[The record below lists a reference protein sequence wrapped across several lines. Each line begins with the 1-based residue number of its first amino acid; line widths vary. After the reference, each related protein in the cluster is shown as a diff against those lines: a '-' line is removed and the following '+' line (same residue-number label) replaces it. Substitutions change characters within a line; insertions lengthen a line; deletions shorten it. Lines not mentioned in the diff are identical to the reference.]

1 MIGLWSRRGRIVLGI
16 AGLLLVSVPV
26 AGVQVLVA
34 MHTRDLAAR
43 SVKELAEDYIERA
56 DAALDGGLEALGD
69 LSTLGVTTCGQR
81 ELDLMRRAVYAN
93 LWIKEVAVVRPD
105 GQVLCN
111 HIGYTTAIDRVSR
124 LYPSSDEA
132 ISIQLVELGT
142 SGSRGLMLLW
152 TLSSERGLSAIVSGD
167 ALTADVLPRFLR
179 HVAVGSVRLFDS
191 SVVASF
197 EPAAKPT
204 RSEEATAVEVRV
216 NSSRYPIAVTLA
228 APVSAFSSQV
238 GELFTYAQ
246 YGSILLSAMV
256 FGLFV
261 YVLRGPPVEIA
272 RLRDAVRR
280 GEIVPYYQPMVD
292 LRSGRLVG
300 CEVLM
305 RWCRADGTVTG
316 PDEFVRTAEASD
328 LAWPMTLDLM
338 RQVRSDLESTFG
350 PRPALKISINLFN
363 AHFGGLR
370 TVNDVRQAFGGSAIA
385 YDQLVFELTERQPL
399 GDIDQ
404 ARVVIRRLQELG
416 ARVALDDAGT
426 GHSGLAYLHQLGVD
440 VVKIDKLFVDTIAEN
455 QTPTPIIDSLIRLG
469 HALRMQ
475 VVAEGVETFRQLD
488 YLRDH
493 GADSAQGYL
502 FSPPLPARAFLD
514 LVGAMEPLAD
524 SEGTSV
530 PVQQP
535 RGFAQVA

>member
-1 MIGLWSRRGRIVLGI
+1 MISLWSRRGRVVLGI

-34 MHTRDLAAR
+34 MHTRDLATR
-43 SVKELAEDYIERA
+43 SISELAEDYIERA
-56 DAALDGGLEALGD
+56 EAALDSGLEALGD
-69 LSTLGVTTCGQR
+69 LAVLGVTSCGQR

-93 LWIKEVAVVRPD
+93 FWIKEVAVVRPD
-105 GQVLCN
+105 GHILCN
-111 HIGYTTAIDRVSR
+111 HIGYTKAVDHISR
-124 LYPSSDEA
+124 PYPLSDDA
-132 ISIQLVELGT
+132 ISIQLVELGA

-152 TLSSERGLSAIVSGD
+152 SLGSERGLSAIVSGD
-167 ALTADVLPRFLR
+167 ALTAGVLPRFLR
-179 HVAVGSVRLFDS
+179 NVAIGSVRLSGS
-191 SVVASF
+191 SLVAGF
-197 EPAAKPT
+197 EPAEKPT
-204 RSEEATAVEVRV
+204 RSEETTTVEVRLDS
-216 NSSRYPIAVTLA
+216 NRYPIGVTIA
-228 APVSAFSSQV
+228 SPVSAFSAQV
-238 GELFTYAQ
+238 GELFAYAQ

-261 YVLRGPPVEIA
+261 YVLRGPPVEIVK
-272 RLRDAVRR
+272 LRDAVRR
-280 GEIVPYYQPMVD
+280 GEIVAYYQPMVD

-338 RQVRSDLESTFG
+338 RQVRIDLQTTFG
-350 PRPALKISINLFN
+350 PRPALKISINLFS

-385 YDQLVFELTERQPL
+385 YNQLIFELTERQPL
-399 GDIDQ
+399 DDINR
-404 ARVVIRRLQELG
+404 ARVVIQRLQELG

-440 VVKIDKLFVDTIAEN
+440 VVKIDKLFVDSIVEN

-488 YLRDH
+488 YLREH

-502 FSPPLPARAFLD
+502 FSPPLPAYAFLD
-514 LVGAMEPLAD
+514 LVAAMAPLAE
-524 SEGTSV
+524 SEGTLV
-530 PVQQP
+530 PVRQL
-535 RGFAQVA
+535 RAFAEVA

>member
-1 MIGLWSRRGRIVLGI
+1 
-16 AGLLLVSVPV
+16 
-26 AGVQVLVA
+26 
-34 MHTRDLAAR
+34 
-43 SVKELAEDYIERA
+43 
-56 DAALDGGLEALGD
+56 
-69 LSTLGVTTCGQR
+69 
-81 ELDLMRRAVYAN
+81 
-93 LWIKEVAVVRPD
+93 
-105 GQVLCN
+105 
-111 HIGYTTAIDRVSR
+111 
-124 LYPSSDEA
+124 
-132 ISIQLVELGT
+132 
-142 SGSRGLMLLW
+142 MLLW
-152 TLSSERGLSAIVSGD
+152 TLGRERGLSAIVSGD

-179 HVAVGSVRLFDS
+179 NVAVGSVNLAGNS
-191 SVVASF
+191 LVAGF
-197 EPAAKPT
+197 QPAEQPA
-204 RSEEATAVEVRV
+204 RSQNHAAVEARLD
-216 NSSRYPIAVTLA
+216 SSRYPIGVTSA
-228 APVSAFSSQV
+228 APLSAFSAQV

-272 RLRDAVRR
+272 RLREAVRR

-316 PDEFVRTAEASD
+316 PDEFVRTAEATD

-338 RQVRSDLESTFG
+338 RQVRADLESTFG
-350 PRPALKISINLFN
+350 PRRALKISINLFN

-385 YDQLVFELTERQPL
+385 YDQLVFELTEREPL
-399 GDIDQ
+399 RNIDRAQ
-404 ARVVIRRLQELG
+404 VVIRRLQELG

-440 VVKIDKLFVDTIAEN
+440 VVKIDKLFVDSIAEN
-455 QTPTPIIDSLIRLG
+455 QTPTPNIDSLIRLG

-488 YLRDH
+488 YLREH
-493 GADSAQGYL
+493 GADIAQGYL

-524 SEGTSV
+524 TEGTNV
-530 PVQQP
+530 PVRQL
-535 RGFAQVA
+535 RAFAEVA